1 MSHASKRARFSD
13 ESQDVLR
20 GFCRRGS
27 ISNKGLQFLLARLKE
42 HPELV
47 DVSRTEMMKQ
57 FHARFD
63 MVKTSVNL
71 PNRDGRV
78 SEWAIADPG
87 LLLSM
92 VLRERRELANMFVI
106 ALEAHPCSES
116 NPWRIIV
123 GFDEFTPGNKT
134 KLDNRKKCM
143 VTSFSFL
150 ELGLENLGRDA
161 AWMTPAVA
169 LHTSIAQVIG
179 GWPFMLKVLL
189 RLLLVG
195 PHGLTTTGVPFEVD
209 DKHYVLF
216 GTLSCLLSDGD
227 GLREALDWK
236 GAKGIKPCF
245 RHWNLVNR
253 NTDLVHR
260 DPDRRLVDLTCCDP
274 AKFLSWLPNELEATI
289 DMLTESQ
296 RRVAGGTMT
305 VARLENIEK
314 ATGFNTNQHGLLADA
329 RLRSLFQA
337 SKIATFDWM
346 HTALQNGTVT
356 DEVFRYTKACEAIGL
371 THTDI
376 EAYLK
381 EDWQFPANSRSSHGL
396 HRVFNDYRSS
406 SSDKADRLKASAS
419 EMIGLYGLLRHWAAT
434 RVGDHAALRAE
445 RVSFEAA
452 CDTVDI
458 ILQAKRGNIAMPVA
472 SRMLSNAVANHLRC
486 HIAAYGADGVKP
498 KHHWMFDIAEQMS
511 SLPLVVDAFIIER
524 IHLRIKRNAEK
535 VHELGVFEKSVM
547 AGVVNS
553 IFDEAS
559 KPSSDGLRGATL
571 DNEGT
576 LLGDHL
582 CVGSLRVDAGDVI
595 ARGNE
600 VAVVSVCAEEDGLC
614 YVVVQKCTYVDQ
626 VSLEIP
632 VSVCKHVFIRL
643 TFSNIKK
650 TTNSHNIKHW
660 QVSRYGS
667 RWRLSREHAI
677 FLAVEIQQV
686 YILV

>member
-1 MSHASKRARFSD
+1 MSQASKRQRLSD
-13 ESQDVLR
+13 ESRDALR

-42 HPELV
+42 HPELL
-47 DVSRTEMMKQ
+47 DVSRTEMVQQ
-57 FHARFD
+57 FHDRFD

-71 PNRDGRV
+71 PNRDGSV

-92 VLRERRELANMFVI
+92 VLRERRELAHMFAA
-106 ALEAHPCSES
+106 ALEAHPCSEL

-134 KLDNRKKCM
+134 KLDNRRKCM

-150 ELGLENLGRDA
+150 ELGIENLGRDA

-169 LHTSIAQVIG
+169 LHSSIVQVIG
-179 GWPFMLKVLL
+179 GWSFMLKELL

-195 PHGLTTTGVPFEVD
+195 RHGLKTAGVPFEVD
-209 DKHYVLF
+209 GKHYVVF

-236 GAKGIKPCF
+236 GAKGVKPCF
-245 RHWNLVNR
+245 RHWNVVNR
-253 NTDLVHR
+253 TTDLVDR
-260 DPDRRLVDLTCCDP
+260 DPERRLVDLTCCDHT
-274 AKFLSWLPNELEATI
+274 KFLCWKPDELEVTV
-289 DMLTESQ
+289 DMLTESR
-296 RRVAGGTMT
+296 RRVTGGTMT
-305 VARLENIEK
+305 PARLESLEK
-314 ATGFNTNQHGLLADA
+314 ATGFNSNEQGLLADP

-371 THTDI
+371 THMDI

-381 EDWQFPANSRSSHGL
+381 EAWQFPANSRSSTGL
-396 HRVFNDYRSS
+396 HRVFNDYRSH
-406 SSDKADRLKASAS
+406 SSDKAERLKASAS

-434 RVGDHAALRAE
+434 RVGDHVGLRAE
-445 RVSFEAA
+445 RKSFEAA
-452 CDTVDI
+452 CDVVDI

-472 SRMLSNAVANHLRC
+472 SRMLTNATATHLRC
-486 HIAAYGADGVKP
+486 HIEVYGGDTVKP
-498 KHHWMFDIAEQMS
+498 KHHWMFDVAEQMS

-524 IHLRIKRNAEK
+524 IHLRIKRNADK

-559 KPSSDGLRGATL
+559 KPFSDGLRGATS
-571 DNEGT
+571 DAEGT
-576 LLGDHL
+576 VLGDHL
-582 CVGSLRVDAGDVI
+582 CVGSLRVDSGDVI
-595 ARGNE
+595 MRGDE
-600 VAVVSVCAEEDGLC
+600 VAVVSVCAEEDGMC
-614 YVVVQKCTYVDQ
+614 YVVVQKCTFVDQ
-626 VSLEIP
+626 ASLA
-632 VSVCKHVFIRL
+632 FQ
-643 TFSNIKK
+643 F
-650 TTNSHNIKHW
+650 
-660 QVSRYGS
+660 
-667 RWRLSREHAI
+667 
-677 FLAVEIQQV
+677 
-686 YILV
+686 